1 MTSQVFAQINAKR
14 VLDAIFCP
22 AIRAAECINQRVRCA
37 HNVHLSVY
45 AVGISCRRFLL
56 DPHDGL
62 YRLAESRFDRMVRG
76 RGSDRFPR
84 FAGQRVRMAEAL
96 VELIQ
101 RDPVRVLRLAF
112 SMLTFDNRGDLLLDA
127 FLQQQLAVAEGT
139 TVLALEPSHRDP
151 VVLDERHRF
160 VAQGG
165 RWVPSATLERAIC
178 QAALGRIP
186 CTRL

>member
-1 MTSQVFAQINAKR
+1 
-14 VLDAIFCP
+14 
-22 AIRAAECINQRVRCA
+22 
-37 HNVHLSVY
+37 
-45 AVGISCRRFLL
+45 
-56 DPHDGL
+56 
-62 YRLAESRFDRMVRG
+62 MVREPSIH
-76 RGSDRFPR
+76 RLPR

-101 RDPVRVLRLAF
+101 RDPVRVVRLAF
-112 SMLTFDNRGDLLLDA
+112 SMLTFDIRGHLLLDA
-127 FLQQQLAVAEGT
+127 FLRQQLAVAEGAT
-139 TVLALEPSHRDP
+139 WLALAPAHRDT

-165 RWVPSATLERAIC
+165 RWVPSATLERVIC